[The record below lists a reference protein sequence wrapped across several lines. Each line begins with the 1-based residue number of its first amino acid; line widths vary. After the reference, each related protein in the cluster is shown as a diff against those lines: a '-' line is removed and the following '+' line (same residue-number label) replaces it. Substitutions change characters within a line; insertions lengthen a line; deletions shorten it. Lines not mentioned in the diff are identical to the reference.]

1 MKFRYKVKAKYEDI
15 FYPELRKYK
24 VIIQQYN
31 PYSRLFKWDT
41 KCDEYLEQF
50 VFELNPD
57 AFKGIQYTW
66 EIKTKEIHRELQNY
80 KSMDEAIM
88 KYITDIIIP
97 RDKNNIKKD
106 QQNEWIENFVL
117 TKGWKTIEINKEAN

>member
-15 FYPELRKYK
+15 FYSELIKYK

-50 VFELNPD
+50 VFELNPNEFQD
-57 AFKGIQYTW
+57 IEFTW
-66 EIKTKEIHRELQNY
+66 AIKTDQVCRELQNY

-88 KYITDIIIP
+88 KYIKNVIIP
-97 RDKNNIKKD
+97 RNENISKNEKTSKWIKD
-106 QQNEWIENFVL
+106 FVL
-117 TKGWKTIEINKEAN
+117 TKGWKTIEIKEDE

>member
-15 FYPELRKYK
+15 FYSELIKYK

-31 PYSRLFKWDT
+31 PHSRLFKWDT

-50 VFELNPD
+50 VFELNPNEFQD
-57 AFKGIQYTW
+57 IEFTW
-66 EIKTKEIHRELQNY
+66 AIKTKQVYRELQNY

-88 KYITDIIIP
+88 KYIKDVIIP
-97 RDKNNIKKD
+97 RNENTSKED
-106 QQNEWIENFVL
+106 QQNEWIKDFVL
-117 TKGWKTIEINKEAN
+117 TKSWKTIEIKEDE

>member
-1 MKFRYKVKAKYEDI
+1 MVFRYKVKTKYQDI
-15 FYPELRKYK
+15 FYPKLRKYK

-57 AFKGIQYTW
+57 EFKDIEYTW
-66 EIKTKEIHRELQNY
+66 EIKTKEIYRELQSY

-106 QQNEWIENFVL
+106 QQDEWIRDFVL
-117 TKGWKTIEINKEAN
+117 TKGWKTIEIKEDK

>member
-15 FYPELRKYK
+15 FYSELIKYK

-31 PYSRLFKWDT
+31 SYSRLFKWDT

-50 VFELNPD
+50 VFELNPNE
-57 AFKGIQYTW
+57 FKNIQYTW
-66 EIKTKEIHRELQNY
+66 EIKTKQVYQELQNY

-88 KYITDIIIP
+88 KYIKDVIIP
-97 RDKNNIKKD
+97 RNENISKKD
-106 QQNEWIENFVL
+106 QQNEWIKDFVL
-117 TKGWKTIEINKEAN
+117 TKSWKTIEIKEDE

>member
-15 FYPELRKYK
+15 FYSELIKYK

-50 VFELNPD
+50 VFELNPNEFQD
-57 AFKGIQYTW
+57 IEFTW
-66 EIKTKEIHRELQNY
+66 AIKTDQVYRELQNY

-88 KYITDIIIP
+88 KYIKNVIIP
-97 RDKNNIKKD
+97 RNENISKKD
-106 QQNEWIENFVL
+106 QQNEWIKDFVL
-117 TKGWKTIEINKEAN
+117 TKSWKTIEIKEDE

>member
-15 FYPELRKYK
+15 FYSELIKYK

-50 VFELNPD
+50 VFELNPND
-57 AFKGIQYTW
+57 FQGIEFTW
-66 EIKTKEIHRELQNY
+66 EIKTKQVYQELQNY

-88 KYITDIIIP
+88 KYIKNVIIP
-97 RDKNNIKKD
+97 RNENISKNEKTSKWIKD
-106 QQNEWIENFVL
+106 FVL
-117 TKGWKTIEINKEAN
+117 TKSWKTIEIKEDE

>member
-15 FYPELRKYK
+15 FYSELIKYK

-50 VFELNPD
+50 VFELNPNEFQD
-57 AFKGIQYTW
+57 IEFTW
-66 EIKTKEIHRELQNY
+66 AIKTDQVYRELQNY

-88 KYITDIIIP
+88 KYIKDVIIP
-97 RDKNNIKKD
+97 RNENISKKD
-106 QQNEWIENFVL
+106 QQNEWIKDFVL
-117 TKGWKTIEINKEAN
+117 TKSWKTIEIKEDE